1 MAKDSNTA
9 LIVGVIAVGVVGA
22 FFVFRAL
29 RREDAPGAVLVSGA
43 GDSRVPVRGLT
54 LAEQQID
61 LKRAEMEATLEFK
74 RRAHELEAEGVRKK
88 QEAQFM
94 AVYGIP
100 YRPWWSPE
108 GPILEALEGIG
119 QIGQAAVGF
128 FA

>member
-9 LIVGVIAVGVVGA
+9 LVVGVIAVGVVGA

-54 LAEQQID
+54 LAEQIE

-74 RRAHELEAEGVRKK
+74 RRAHELEAEGVRMK

-108 GPILEALEGIG
+108 GPILGALGG
-119 QIGQAAVGF
+119 IGQAALGF
-128 FA
+128 FV